1 MNPVSKL
8 DSDTRGAGE
17 EQLSWR
23 KDGRRWAATLARCA
37 VSSYLSL
44 HVISRARLGS
54 NTAGAAAA
62 LPFGAADNKESPRP
76 PARASTM
83 ARILVIEDEEMV
95 RDIVRAILRRE
106 GHKVVETGDGKAGL
120 EAYRKEPTDLV
131 LADLYMLVEGETEVI
146 TKLREEFPNARIV
159 AMSGRGQA
167 MLLDALELGA
177 DGYVSKPFTH
187 VELADMIRQVLDEPQ
202 PRP

>member
-1 MNPVSKL
+1 
-8 DSDTRGAGE
+8 
-17 EQLSWR
+17 
-23 KDGRRWAATLARCA
+23 
-37 VSSYLSL
+37 
-44 HVISRARLGS
+44 
-54 NTAGAAAA
+54 
-62 LPFGAADNKESPRP
+62 
-76 PARASTM
+76 M

-106 GHKVVETGDGKAGL
+106 GHKVVETGDGESGL
-120 EAYRKEPTDLV
+120 VAYRKDPTDLV
-131 LADLYMLVEGETEVI
+131 LADLHMLVEGETEVI

-187 VELADMIRQVLDEPQ
+187 VELTDMIRQVLDEP
-202 PRP
+202 PARA